1 LLWRSGVESI
11 AGIDEAGRGA
21 WAGPVVAA
29 AVILPGDLDA
39 LATVIGEAPGATP
52 VRDSK
57 LLSPA
62 QREAAAEV
70 IRSVAVAV
78 GVGIIPA
85 EVIDHCGIAF
95 AGQLAFW
102 RAARSLQVEPDYLLV
117 DGFPLWS
124 SRYPQLA
131 VLQGDR
137 RCLSIAAASVIAKV
151 TRDHIMRELGTAYPH
166 YGFGQNAGYGTRRHQ
181 VALAELG
188 PSQYH
193 RRSYAPVAAVCGV
206 DPEVEVQPAEE
217 LDDDGA

>member
-1 LLWRSGVESI
+1 MLWRSGVQSI

-29 AVILPGDLDA
+29 AVILPCDPPA
-39 LATVIGEAPGATP
+39 LATVIGEGLGVTP

-62 QREAAAEV
+62 QRESAATV
-70 IRSVAVAV
+70 IRSVAVGV
-78 GVGIIPA
+78 GVGVVPA
-85 EVIDHCGIAF
+85 GVVDHCGIAF

-102 RAARSLQVEPDYLLV
+102 RAARGLAVEPDYLLL

-151 TRDHIMRELGTAYPH
+151 TRDGIMRELGAAYPQ

-181 VALAELG
+181 AALAEIG
-188 PSQYH
+188 PSPYH
-193 RRSYAPVAAVCGV
+193 RRSYAPVAAMCGA
-206 DPEVEVQPAEE
+206 DSEVPVQSAEE
-217 LDDDGA
+217 ADHGGA